1 MRCTRIAGAAY
12 GPGVF
17 FRLRQKQ
24 SGLRQK
30 KSVRA
35 GNKLGAPETSWVLS
49 GMLVGLFSAGRRGS
63 VGFQMGIES
72 TWIARRE
79 FLKAGAALGIA
90 SRAGAQ
96 AAPAANGA
104 DDRAYWLHLLDKIC
118 APVMRALSQGKLKAT
133 MPVAVPMGNLA
144 ERKPYAYLAALA
156 NVLAGIAPW
165 LETGGSD
172 GSEGALR
179 QQYAGWAR
187 AAVQSACDPQSP
199 DFVDFNEGSQ
209 PVVDAAF
216 LALAIVRAPNELWHK
231 LDPATQ
237 QKLMKALQSTRVIR
251 PGYNNWLLFSAMV
264 EAGLAFMGQT
274 WDPMRVDL
282 ALRSVE
288 LWYKGDGAYGDG
300 PEFHWDYYNSFVLH
314 PMMVN
319 VLEVIRPFSKVWEPL
334 RPDVLARA
342 RRYAAIQERMISPEA
357 TYPPIGRSLSDRT
370 GAFHL
375 LAQMALRRELPET
388 VSPAQVR
395 CALTAV
401 MRRMLEAPGT
411 FDAQG
416 WLQVG
421 FCGAQPSIAETYIS
435 TGTAYICTWAMLP
448 LGLPPDDPF
457 WAAPPEPWTSKK
469 AWSGVDIPND
479 HAIRD

>member
-1 MRCTRIAGAAY
+1 
-12 GPGVF
+12 
-17 FRLRQKQ
+17 
-24 SGLRQK
+24 
-30 KSVRA
+30 
-35 GNKLGAPETSWVLS
+35 
-49 GMLVGLFSAGRRGS
+49 
-63 VGFQMGIES
+63 MGTES
-72 TWIARRE
+72 TSIARRDV
-79 FLKAGAALGIA
+79 LKACAVLGIA
-90 SRAGAQ
+90 SPV
-96 AAPAANGA
+96 AAPAAAVVTGA

-118 APVMRALSQGKLKAT
+118 APVLRALSQGRLKAT

-165 LETGGSD
+165 LETGAGD
-172 GSEGALR
+172 GPEGRLR
-179 QQYAGWAR
+179 MQYADWAR
-187 AAVQSACDPQSP
+187 AAVQSACDPQSQ
-199 DFVDFNEGSQ
+199 DFVDFNQGSQ
-209 PVVDAAF
+209 PLVDAA
-216 LALAIVRAPNELWHK
+216 LLTLAIVRAPNELWHK
-231 LDPATQ
+231 LDSATQ
-237 QKLMKALQSTRVIR
+237 QKLVRALESTRVIR
-251 PGYNNWLLFSAMV
+251 PGYNNWLLFAAMV
-264 EAGLAFMGQT
+264 EAGLALMGET
-274 WDPMRVDL
+274 WDPMRIDL
-282 ALRSVE
+282 ALRTVE

-334 RPDVLARA
+334 RPAVLARA
-342 RRYAAIQERMISPEA
+342 QRYAAIQERMISPEA

-375 LAQMALRRELPET
+375 LAQTALRGELPDE

-421 FCGAQPSIAETYIS
+421 FCGAQPSIAESYIS

-448 LGLPPDDPF
+448 LGLPPGDPF
-457 WAAPPEPWTSKK
+457 WAAPPEPWTSKR